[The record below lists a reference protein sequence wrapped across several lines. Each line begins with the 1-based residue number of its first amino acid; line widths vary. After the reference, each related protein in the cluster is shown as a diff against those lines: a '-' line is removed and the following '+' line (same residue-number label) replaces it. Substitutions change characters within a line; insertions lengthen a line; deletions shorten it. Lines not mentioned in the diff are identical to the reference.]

1 MKRILVTAAA
11 VLIGT
16 ATFAPVQALAQPY
29 GRTEVIVVQKA
40 PPALRS
46 ERVPAARRG
55 FEWVPGYWDWN
66 GRRYTWVAG
75 HYEKVRPGY
84 VYARP
89 EWRRDRDGWVLERG
103 GWRHGERVAGDRDRD
118 GVPNR
123 YDRDRDNDGVRNSV
137 DRDRDNDGIPNRADA
152 RPNNPNRY

>member
-1 MKRILVTAAA
+1 MKRILFTAVAAALVSTAAM
-11 VLIGT
+11 T
-16 ATFAPVQALAQPY
+16 PVQAQNH
-29 GRTEVIVVQKA
+29 RTEVIVVHKA
-40 PPALRS
+40 PPALRT

-66 GRRYTWVAG
+66 GRRYTWVTG

-89 EWRRDRDGWVLERG
+89 EWRRDRNGWVLERG
-103 GWRHGERVAGDRDRD
+103 GWQHGDRVVRGGDRDRD

-123 YDRDRDNDGVRNSV
+123 MDRDRDNDGV
-137 DRDRDNDGIPNRADA
+137 PNRADQ

>member
-1 MKRILVTAAA
+1 MKRILLTAAA
-11 VLIGT
+11 VLIST
-16 ATFAPVQALAQPY
+16 AAFAPVHAQQY
-29 GRTEVIVVQKA
+29 SRTEVIVVQKA
-40 PPALRS
+40 PPAMRT
-46 ERVPAARRG
+46 ERIPAARRG

-103 GWRHGERVAGDRDRD
+103 GWRHGERVAGRGDRDRD

-137 DRDRDNDGIPNRADA
+137 DRDRDNDGVPNRADA

>member
-1 MKRILVTAAA
+1 MKRILITVAAALISTAA
-11 VLIGT
+11 
-16 ATFAPVQALAQPY
+16 FAPVQAQAQT
-29 GRTEVIVVQKA
+29 RTEIIVVKQA

-55 FEWVPGYWDWN
+55 FEWVPGYWDWT

-89 EWRRDRDGWVLERG
+89 EWRRDRNGWVLERG
-103 GWRHGERVAGDRDRD
+103 GWRSGQLARDRDRD
-118 GVPNR
+118 GIPNR
-123 YDRDRDNDGVRNSV
+123 LDRDRDNDGVRN
-137 DRDRDNDGIPNRADA
+137 RADA
-152 RPNNPNRY
+152 RPNNGNRY

>member
-1 MKRILVTAAA
+1 MKRILLTVAAALISTAAFTPA
-11 VLIGT
+11 
-16 ATFAPVQALAQPY
+16 QAQT
-29 GRTEVIVVQKA
+29 RTEVIVVHKA
-40 PPALRS
+40 PPALRH
-46 ERVPAARRG
+46 EATPAARRG

-84 VYARP
+84 VYTRP
-89 EWRRDRDGWVLERG
+89 EWRRDRNGWVLARG
-103 GWRHGERVAGDRDRD
+103 GWQHGDRTDRMAHGGDRDRD

-123 YDRDRDNDGVRNSV
+123 FDRDRDNDGV
-137 DRDRDNDGIPNRADA
+137 PNRADN

>member
-1 MKRILVTAAA
+1 MKRILITVAAALISTAA
-11 VLIGT
+11 
-16 ATFAPVQALAQPY
+16 FAPAQAQPHT
-29 GRTEVIVVQKA
+29 RTEIIVVQKA
-40 PPALRS
+40 PPALRA

-55 FEWVPGYWDWN
+55 FEWVPGYWDWK

-89 EWRRDRDGWVLERG
+89 EWRRDRNGWVLERG
-103 GWRHGERVAGDRDRD
+103 GWQRGHQVARDRDRD
-118 GVPNR
+118 GV
-123 YDRDRDNDGVRNSV
+123 
-137 DRDRDNDGIPNRADA
+137 PNRADA

>member
-1 MKRILVTAAA
+1 MKRILLTAAA
-11 VLIGT
+11 VLIST
-16 ATFAPVQALAQPY
+16 AAFAPVHAQQY
-29 GRTEVIVVQKA
+29 SRTEVIVVQKA
-40 PPALRS
+40 PPAMRT
-46 ERVPAARRG
+46 ERIPAARRG

-89 EWRRDRDGWVLERG
+89 EWRRNRDGWVLERG

-123 YDRDRDNDGVRNSV
+123 YDRDLDNDGVRNRH
-137 DRDRDNDGIPNRADA
+137 DRDRDGDGRRNERDS
-152 RPNNPNRY
+152 NPDNPYRR

>member
-1 MKRILVTAAA
+1 MKRILFTAVAAALLSTAA
-11 VLIGT
+11 I
-16 ATFAPVQALAQPY
+16 APVQAQT
-29 GRTEVIVVQKA
+29 RTEVIVVHKA
-40 PPALRS
+40 PPALRH
-46 ERVPAARRG
+46 EVIPAARRG
-55 FEWVPGYWDWN
+55 YEWVPGYWDWN

-89 EWRRDRDGWVLERG
+89 EWRRDRNGWVLERG
-103 GWRHGERVAGDRDRD
+103 GWQHGDRVVRRGDRDRD

-123 YDRDRDNDGVRNSV
+123 YDRDRDNDGV
-137 DRDRDNDGIPNRADA
+137 PNRADQ